1 MNHLYHLLAQYLS
14 QKSSQQTSPH
24 LSPHDDEQWSC
35 ASVVTREGSSYRW
48 PGAMM
53 MINPWGQSYG
63 LVSGGCLES
72 DVIRRA
78 QKVWQM
84 GQTDYVVYDTSDEE
98 SFAANLGLGCHG
110 KIGVLIQAILPK
122 HHELLAL
129 LYQRMQNKQASYL
142 LQCFQATTPE
152 PINHWALLDEQGE
165 LLIIT
170 ADENNKSLLMVGFED
185 LKQQL
190 PDRQAVQIMGDK
202 HWAIA
207 KIYPPKHVWVLGG
220 GLDAEPL
227 VKIAATLGWLV
238 TVVGHRAGYA
248 RSVNFTNAKKVL
260 NLTPEL
266 AAKETGFQLAD
277 AFICMTHNKN
287 IDAEW
292 MQQLIGAPNAQY
304 IALLGPSSRKTEVLA
319 MAQVQSSFSEKVY
332 GPAGSDQI
340 VGDLPESIALS
351 IIAQCHQVL
360 QA

>member
-14 QKSSQQTSPH
+14 QQASQNSLQHASPN
-24 LSPHDDEQWSC
+24 DKQWSC
-35 ASVVTREGSSYRW
+35 ASVVTRSGSSYRW

-53 MINPWGQSYG
+53 IISPWGQSYG

-84 GQTDYVVYDTSDEE
+84 GQTDYVIYDTSDEE

-110 KIGVLIQAILPK
+110 KIGVLIQAISPK

-129 LYQRMQNKQASYL
+129 LYLRMQNKQVSYL
-142 LQCFQATTPE
+142 LQCFQATTQE
-152 PINHWALLDEQGE
+152 HINHWALLDEQGE

-170 ADENNKSLLMVGFED
+170 ADESSKKKVTVGFEE

-190 PDRQAVQIMGDK
+190 PDRQSVQVMGDK

-207 KIYPPKHVWVLGG
+207 KLYSPKHVWVLGG

-227 VKIAATLGWLV
+227 VKMAATLGWLV
-238 TVVGHRAGYA
+238 TVVDHRTGYA
-248 RSVNFTNAKKVL
+248 RAVNFSKAKKVL

-266 AAKETGFQLAD
+266 AAKETSFQLAD

-287 IDAEW
+287 IDAKW
-292 MQQLIGAPNAQY
+292 MQQLIDAPNAKY

-319 MAQVQSSFSEKVY
+319 MAQVQSSFGDKVY

-351 IIAQCHQVL
+351 IIAQCHHVL